1 MDESEGVVRSAVA
14 TSAAA
19 PTRAA
24 WLTFLLQWLKNPRSM
39 SSVAPSGRQ
48 LASMMVNAMPADTSH
63 VVELGAGPGAITSA
77 LLAHGIAP
85 SQLLIVE
92 MNSVLHGVL
101 QQGFPEAHVVC
112 GDARRLDR
120 IVAGRPAFTA
130 RKIDAVVS
138 SLGLLAMPSSVQR
151 DILHAAFQVLRP
163 GGVFVQ
169 YTYGLATPLAKEVRQ
184 ELGLH
189 CERIGCAWWN
199 LPPARVFVY
208 RRGVDAAADGMN
220 G

>member
-1 MDESEGVVRSAVA
+1 
-14 TSAAA
+14 
-19 PTRAA
+19 
-24 WLTFLLQWLKNPRSM
+24 
-39 SSVAPSGRQ
+39 
-48 LASMMVNAMPADTSH
+48 
-63 VVELGAGPGAITSA
+63 
-77 LLAHGIAP
+77 
-85 SQLLIVE
+85 
-92 MNSVLHGVL
+92 
-101 QQGFPEAHVVC
+101 VVC

-208 RRGVDAAADGMN
+208 RRDVDAALTG
-220 G
+220 